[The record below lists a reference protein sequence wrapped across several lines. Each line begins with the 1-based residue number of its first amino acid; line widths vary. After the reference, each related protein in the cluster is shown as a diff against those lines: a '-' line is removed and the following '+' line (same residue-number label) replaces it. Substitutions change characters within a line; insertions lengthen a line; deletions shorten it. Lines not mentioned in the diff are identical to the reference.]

1 MKLLSDS
8 SVKVAI
14 FRNGTIQLIWW
25 IVFFP
30 GFYSADSF
38 AVLQMAK
45 SGELNGMWSAPWALL
60 VQILSLGGIY
70 PGLVT
75 LFLSLVFSI
84 SLTLFI
90 YSLFSPKRSALISGV
105 IHLTPL
111 VGAMGITLWHDIP
124 MTSGFFLV
132 STFCVQVR
140 KSGVI
145 EREALIKLLIPGMI
159 LSTFRGNGIPTL
171 LIFLAIFVIIEKE
184 IKNKRL
190 IIIAIT
196 FSFLTIW
203 VSNTQMTQKVSSD
216 LDIATS
222 WIISDLSCY
231 AGSSNGKGFVE
242 KYIPNIGTT
251 DSWSSPSA
259 CTWFSDADLTPAEI
273 DKARN
278 QIPGLLINLVKEDP
292 SFLVTTH
299 LKRHRYLFPL
309 PIYGIPRP
317 PFIHST
323 IEFSDGGVEWKFKA
337 IAEVG
342 RNYVRVWN
350 YFSFLLAYA
359 GIWFSL
365 ILVLAITKR
374 SRDVLSV
381 ALLSL
386 ILITSLFV
394 FAGISDARYVLF
406 VLIAGQALGLN
417 LIIEISK
424 YSLRKLKREN

>member
-1 MKLLSDS
+1 VNLFS
-8 SVKVAI
+8 STSVRFTI
-14 FRNGTIQLIWW
+14 LRNCSIQLIWW
-25 IVFFP
+25 VIFFP
-30 GFYSADSF
+30 GFYSTDSF

-60 VQILSLGGIY
+60 VKYLSFGGAHPGIVTLLLSLI
-70 PGLVT
+70 
-75 LFLSLVFSI
+75 FSI
-84 SLTLFI
+84 SLTVFT
-90 YSLFSPKRSALISGV
+90 YSLFSSKRAALISGV
-105 IHLTPL
+105 MQLTPL
-111 VGAMGITLWHDIP
+111 IGAMGITLWHDIP
-124 MTSGFFLV
+124 MTAGFLLV

-140 KSGVI
+140 KSGVVK
-145 EREALIKLLIPGMI
+145 REALIKLLIPGMI

-184 IKNKRL
+184 IKNKKL

-323 IEFSDGGVEWKFKA
+323 IEFSDGDVEWKFKA